1 MSKELKEQE
10 QVSNGIN
17 FNDIIN
23 KMMDSIDTND
33 IPVEELARELDVLA
47 IHFNTSKE
55 ILGNLMRRAG
65 SRQRFAFALK
75 ANLIA
80 KQIAVEEEMLV
91 KSIATSMD
99 ISRKSDE
106 VRASRQNLRQMTN
119 AMTGRSNYGLPGI
132 R

>member
-33 IPVEELARELDVLA
+33 IPVEELARELDILS

-55 ILGNLMRRAG
+55 ILGNLVRRAG

-75 ANLIA
+75 SNLIA
-80 KQIAVEEEMLV
+80 KQIAIEEAMLV
-91 KSIATSMD
+91 KSIAAAMD
-99 ISRKSDE
+99 ISRKSDD
-106 VRASRQNLRQMTN
+106 VRLSRQNLRQMTN
-119 AMTGRSNYGLPGI
+119 AMTGRSNYGLPSI